1 MAALI
6 DPMPEIEFRDGF
18 RVVPHHVAAIL
29 AGFETW
35 KFTYEEAIKLANSGM
50 LRNALGQIQR
60 KTIDGHFRENR

>member
-1 MAALI
+1 MSIVEPL
-6 DPMPEIEFRDGF
+6 PEVEFRDGV

-29 AGFETW
+29 ASIETYRL
-35 KFTYEEAIKLANSGM
+35 TYDEAIKLANTGM